1 MVTVMATA
9 TVAVTDAALERTGR
23 RLLAATV
30 AVTDAA
36 LERTGRRLLA
46 ANYLP
51 ESRYS
56 TIRSGRFAHPLL
68 LLPHAAPQ

>member
-1 MVTVMATA
+1 MVTVTATA

-23 RLLAATV
+23 RLLAA
-30 AVTDAA
+30 
-36 LERTGRRLLA
+36 
-46 ANYLP
+46 NHLP

>member
-1 MVTVMATA
+1 LPTPPALRRATVMVTVMATA

-23 RLLAATV
+23 RLLAA
-30 AVTDAA
+30 
-36 LERTGRRLLA
+36 
-46 ANYLP
+46 NHLP